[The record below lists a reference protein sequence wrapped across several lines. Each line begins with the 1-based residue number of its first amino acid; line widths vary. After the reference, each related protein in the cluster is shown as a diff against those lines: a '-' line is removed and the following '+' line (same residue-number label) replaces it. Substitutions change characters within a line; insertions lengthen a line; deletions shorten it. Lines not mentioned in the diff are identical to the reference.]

1 MRCSHGVPY
10 EAKCTN
16 CVAEAMAREILRPS
30 VEQAERSVV
39 RGEKRGHNVTF
50 FSVGHVSPTR
60 PVMAQLQLLGGY

>member
-30 VEQAERSVV
+30 VEHASVV
-39 RGEKRGHNVTF
+39 RAERGHNVTF
-50 FSVGHVSPTR
+50 SSVGHVCPIR
-60 PVMAQLQLLGGY
+60 PVMARVKLLGAY